1 MSYHSHMSSRTRQ
14 TAEQRREAVL
24 AAALDAFARGGLH
37 GTSTEE
43 IAQAAGISQPYLFR
57 LFGTKKK
64 LFLATIERCMADTLE
79 LFRQA
84 AGERRGEEALDAM
97 GQAYL
102 AMVTTDRTRLLA
114 QMEGYAA
121 CDDPDVRDAMR
132 AGYGKLHLFVE
143 TISGADEATVARW
156 FAGGMLLN
164 VVAAMDLWG
173 SHEPWA
179 RRLLEGSIGADALAA
194 ASAEGS

>member
-1 MSYHSHMSSRTRQ
+1 MVGTTRQ
-14 TAEQRREAVL
+14 SAEQRREAVL
-24 AAALDAFARGGLH
+24 AAALGAFARGGLH

-43 IAQAAGISQPYLFR
+43 IAAAAGISQPYLFR

-64 LFLATIERCMADTLE
+64 LFLATIERCMAETLE
-79 LFRQA
+79 LFREA
-84 AGERRGEEALDAM
+84 AGERRGHEALDAM
-97 GQAYL
+97 GKAYL

-121 CDDPDVRDAMR
+121 CDDSEVRDAMR

-143 TISGADEATVARW
+143 TVSGLDEAAVARW

-173 SHEPWA
+173 SSEPWA
-179 RRLLEGSIGADALAA
+179 RRLLEGAVGPEAFQVAVGEEAP
-194 ASAEGS
+194 

>member
-1 MSYHSHMSSRTRQ
+1 MTTGPRQ
-14 TAEQRREAVL
+14 TAEERREAVL
-24 AAALDAFARGGLH
+24 AAAFEAFARGGLH

-43 IAQAAGISQPYLFR
+43 IAMAAGISQPYLFR

-64 LFLATIERCMADTLE
+64 LFLATVDRCMADTLE

-84 AGERRGEEALDAM
+84 AGELRGQEALDAM
-97 GQAYL
+97 RDAY
-102 AMVTTDRTRLLA
+102 VTMLTRDRTRLLA

-143 TISGADEATVARW
+143 TVSGLDEEAVARW
-156 FAGGMLLN
+156 FAYGMLLN
-164 VVAAMDLWG
+164 VAAAMDLWG
-173 SHEPWA
+173 SREPWA
-179 RRLLEGSIGADALAA
+179 RRLLEGVIGPEPLAA
-194 ASAEGS
+194 VAGDEVS

>member
-1 MSYHSHMSSRTRQ
+1 MASTTRQ

-24 AAALDAFARGGLH
+24 AAALDAFAHGGLH

-43 IAQAAGISQPYLFR
+43 IAEAAGISQPYLFR

-97 GQAYL
+97 GKAYVG
-102 AMVTTDRTRLLA
+102 MVTTDRTRLLA
-114 QMEGYAA
+114 QMAGYAA

-143 TISGADEATVARW
+143 TVSGADAAAVANW

-164 VVAAMDLWG
+164 VAAAMDLWT
-173 SHEPWA
+173 SREPWA
-179 RRLLEGSIGADALAA
+179 HRLLEGCIGTDAFAA
-194 ASAEGS
+194 ATAEAS

>member
-1 MSYHSHMSSRTRQ
+1 MTSTTRQ

-43 IAQAAGISQPYLFR
+43 IAEAAGISQPYLFR

-97 GQAYL
+97 GKAYL
-102 AMVTTDRTRLLA
+102 AMVTSDRTRLLA

-143 TISGADEATVARW
+143 TVSGADEATVARW
-156 FAGGMLLN
+156 FASGMLLN
-164 VVAAMDLWG
+164 VIAAMDLRG

-179 RRLLEGSIGADALAA
+179 RRLLEGSIGADAFTA
-194 ASAEGS
+194 ASLEAS